1 LALINAPSDALCL
14 ELTIIQTT
22 STWGGKTQLFDITP
36 GTSPTLTMNGLPS
49 GSASLAARSF
59 GVACA
64 QVQASTSPTWIT
76 AGTVPVTLVAGQ
88 TVSTTVVLRRP
99 GGVQVTATFDDG
111 SGGLTITPSA
121 KDFGAAQVTGVTAA
135 TLTVTNPGTTAVA
148 LPTPP
153 AISGTD
159 STQFMTLLNGCGTSV
174 AAGATCTI
182 MVDFKPT
189 TVGSKTATLTVA
201 NATASLTGTAVTGVL
216 TITPN
221 PANFPNT
228 AVGTTS
234 TFTVTLT
241 NSSAFAF
248 TLNGWTISS
257 TSGEFGFGTGSTC
270 GASLPASASCTQVVT
285 FSPQVAGSTT
295 GTLIS
300 AAGASSTLN
309 ASASSLTITPS
320 AKDFGAAQVTGVTA
334 ATLTVTNSG
343 TTAVALPTP
352 PAISGTDSTQFMTLL
367 NGCGT
372 SVAAGA
378 TCTIMVDF
386 KPTTVGSKTA
396 TLTVADATASLT
408 GTAVT
413 GALTITPN
421 PANFPNTAVGT
432 TSTFTVTLTNS
443 SAFAFT
449 LNGWT
454 ISSTSGEFGFG
465 TGSTCG
471 ASLPASASCTQ
482 VVTFSPQ
489 VAGSTTGTLIS
500 AAGASSTLNASASS
514 LTITPSAK
522 DFGAAQVTG
531 VTAATLTV
539 TNSGTTAV
547 ALPTPPAISG
557 TDSTQFM
564 TLLNGCGTSV
574 AAGATCTIMVDF
586 KPTTVGS
593 KTATLT
599 VADATASLT
608 GTAVT
613 GDLTITPNPANFPN
627 TAVGTTST
635 FTVTLTNSS
644 AFAFALNGWTIS
656 STSGEF
662 GFGTGST
669 CGASLPASA
678 SCTQVVTF
686 SPQVAGST
694 TGTLISAS
702 GASST
707 LNASTPQTAVYR
719 IDCGSNI
726 ANSPFGA
733 DQYASG
739 GTQNSVSNA
748 ITVSGVTNAAPQ
760 AVYQSERYGNST
772 YTLPSLTASA
782 AYTVRLHF
790 AEIYWTATGK
800 RAFNVAINGAT
811 ALSNFDIYAAA
822 GGNYKAVVRD
832 FATTANSSG
841 QIVVNFTTVTDNAS
855 ISGIEILH

>member
-135 TLTVTNPGTTAVA
+135 TLTVTN
-148 LPTPP
+148 
-153 AISGTD
+153 
-159 STQFMTLLNGCGTSV
+159 
-174 AAGATCTI
+174 
-182 MVDFKPT
+182 
-189 TVGSKTATLTVA
+189 
-201 NATASLTGTAVTGVL
+201 
-216 TITPN
+216 
-221 PANFPNT
+221 
-228 AVGTTS
+228 
-234 TFTVTLT
+234 
-241 NSSAFAF
+241 
-248 TLNGWTISS
+248 
-257 TSGEFGFGTGSTC
+257 
-270 GASLPASASCTQVVT
+270 
-285 FSPQVAGSTT
+285 
-295 GTLIS
+295 
-300 AAGASSTLN
+300 
-309 ASASSLTITPS
+309 
-320 AKDFGAAQVTGVTA
+320 
-334 ATLTVTNSG
+334 SG

-449 LNGWT
+449 
-454 ISSTSGEFGFG
+454 
-465 TGSTCG
+465 
-471 ASLPASASCTQ
+471 
-482 VVTFSPQ
+482 
-489 VAGSTTGTLIS
+489 
-500 AAGASSTLNASASS
+500 
-514 LTITPSAK
+514 
-522 DFGAAQVTG
+522 
-531 VTAATLTV
+531 
-539 TNSGTTAV
+539 
-547 ALPTPPAISG
+547 
-557 TDSTQFM
+557 
-564 TLLNGCGTSV
+564 
-574 AAGATCTIMVDF
+574 
-586 KPTTVGS
+586 
-593 KTATLT
+593 
-599 VADATASLT
+599 
-608 GTAVT
+608 
-613 GDLTITPNPANFPN
+613 
-627 TAVGTTST
+627 
-635 FTVTLTNSS
+635 
-644 AFAFALNGWTIS
+644 LNGWTIS

>member
-135 TLTVTNPGTTAVA
+135 TLTVTNSGTTAVA

-201 NATASLTGTAVTGVL
+201 NATASLTGTAVTGV
-216 TITPN
+216 
-221 PANFPNT
+221 
-228 AVGTTS
+228 
-234 TFTVTLT
+234 
-241 NSSAFAF
+241 
-248 TLNGWTISS
+248 
-257 TSGEFGFGTGSTC
+257 
-270 GASLPASASCTQVVT
+270 
-285 FSPQVAGSTT
+285 
-295 GTLIS
+295 
-300 AAGASSTLN
+300 
-309 ASASSLTITPS
+309 
-320 AKDFGAAQVTGVTA
+320 
-334 ATLTVTNSG
+334 
-343 TTAVALPTP
+343 
-352 PAISGTDSTQFMTLL
+352 
-367 NGCGT
+367 
-372 SVAAGA
+372 
-378 TCTIMVDF
+378 
-386 KPTTVGSKTA
+386 
-396 TLTVADATASLT
+396 
-408 GTAVT
+408 
-413 GALTITPN
+413 LTITPN